1 VLSVTS
7 SQTFCSVMQSAA
19 TAVERSVMLSGACI
33 ANRSSAATNALRLLV
48 LVDVDDAM
56 ILISMKCL
64 FVQVQV
70 VDGVLCVA
78 TPSCQGQGRSRQWP
92 G

>member
-1 VLSVTS
+1 MLSVTS

-64 FVQVQV
+64 FVLAAKVKAMAGPDDV
-70 VDGVLCVA
+70 
-78 TPSCQGQGRSRQWP
+78 PSSLRARYR
-92 G
+92 